1 MSVASATVRPAEQRT
16 RVHIRWMIRR
26 DLHDVMHIERA
37 GFDHPWTEGEFLHCL
52 RQRNC
57 IGMVAEQDERIVG
70 YMLYELTKSRLHLLN
85 FAVAPHLR
93 RTGIGTQMVG
103 KLFGK
108 LHTHRRGKITLAVRE
123 RNLPAQLFFRAL
135 DFRASKVMRNY
146 YEDSGED
153 AFLMEHH
160 ADLNAEYY
168 DDMPE
173 ERWAAF

>member
-1 MSVASATVRPAEQRT
+1 MSVVATATVRAPELT

-26 DLHDVMHIERA
+26 DLHDVMQIERA

-57 IGMVAEQDERIVG
+57 IGMVAEQDDRIVG
-70 YMLYELTKSRLHLLN
+70 YMLYELNKSRLHLLN
-85 FAVAPHLR
+85 FAVAPHVR
-93 RTGIGTQMVG
+93 RSGIGTQMVG

-123 RNLPAQLFFRAL
+123 RNLPAQLFFRGL
-135 DFRASKVMRNY
+135 DFRASKVLRNY

-160 ADLNAEYY
+160 ADPDVEYA
-168 DDMPE
+168 DDMPSE
-173 ERWAAF
+173 CWNEF